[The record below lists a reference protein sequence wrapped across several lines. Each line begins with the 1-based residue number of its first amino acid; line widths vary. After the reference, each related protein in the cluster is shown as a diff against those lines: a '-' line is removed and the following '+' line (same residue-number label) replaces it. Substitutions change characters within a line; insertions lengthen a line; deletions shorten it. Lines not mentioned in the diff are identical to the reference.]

1 MRKKLYIF
9 IFIFSI
15 LDSVSFAQP
24 DLISGLKIWLK
35 SDYGVIY
42 DLNNKISQWHDASGN
57 GYVFNQSNP
66 DKQPLYIPSID
77 SMNNEPAIKFDNST
91 LTSIRQIT
99 IGTFFI
105 LTNFDMTTFPSYCGL
120 LTRINVID
128 AESDWILVSYENSTH
143 FDYHNLIT

>member
-42 DLNNKISQWHDASGN
+42 DLNNKVSQ
-57 GYVFNQSNP
+57 
-66 DKQPLYIPSID
+66 
-77 SMNNEPAIKFDNST
+77 
-91 LTSIRQIT
+91 
-99 IGTFFI
+99 
-105 LTNFDMTTFPSYCGL
+105 
-120 LTRINVID
+120 
-128 AESDWILVSYENSTH
+128 
-143 FDYHNLIT
+143 